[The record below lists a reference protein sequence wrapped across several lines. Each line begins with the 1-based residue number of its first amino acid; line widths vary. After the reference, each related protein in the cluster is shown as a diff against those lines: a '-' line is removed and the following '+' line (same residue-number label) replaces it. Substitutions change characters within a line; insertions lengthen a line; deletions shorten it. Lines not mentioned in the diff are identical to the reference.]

1 MFRYL
6 TVIILLLVIT
16 ADYSC
21 KQKKN
26 YPAVVVKSDTMA
38 KRNEV
43 IITLMRGV
51 KNIST
56 PIGGQY
62 HVTLP
67 DGTKVWLNA
76 ASGITYPTAFTGKTR
91 EVKITGEA
99 YFEVVKDPARLFSV
113 KTYRDI
119 IKVTGTS
126 FNINSYGDE
135 RFIKTSL
142 LKGSVK
148 INADTLQPGQAYEN
162 GLVISTNTV
171 QDIAWKNDFFDFD
184 HTSMEEAMKQIAR
197 WYGVEVRYDDGVPS
211 IRLAGRFSRRLPL
224 QQLVNKFDSLPAHF
238 TVAENVLHVKLLE

>member
-6 TVIILLLVIT
+6 TAIIIVFIIST
-16 ADYSC
+16 AFSC
-21 KQKKN
+21 NPKKTP
-26 YPAVVVKSDTMA
+26 PAVMNSATMA
-38 KRNEV
+38 AGNKV
-43 IITLMRGV
+43 IITLARGV

-56 PIGGQY
+56 PAGGQY
-62 HVTLP
+62 QVTLP

-76 ASGITYPTAFTGKTR
+76 VSGITYPVAFTGKAR

-99 YFEVVKDPARLFSV
+99 YFEVVRDPAKPFSV

-148 INADTLQPGQAYEN
+148 INADTLKPGQAYEN
-162 GLVISTNTV
+162 GLVISTNTG
-171 QDIAWKNDFFDFD
+171 QDIAWKNGFFDFN
-184 HTSMEEAMKQIAR
+184 HTSMEEAMKQIVR
-197 WYGVEVRYDDGVPS
+197 WYGVQVEYDDGVPS
-211 IRLAGRFSRRLPL
+211 IQLYGRFSRLLPL
-224 QQLVNKFDSLPAHF
+224 PELVSKLDSLPAHF
-238 TVAENVLHVKLLE
+238 AIAENVLHVKLLN